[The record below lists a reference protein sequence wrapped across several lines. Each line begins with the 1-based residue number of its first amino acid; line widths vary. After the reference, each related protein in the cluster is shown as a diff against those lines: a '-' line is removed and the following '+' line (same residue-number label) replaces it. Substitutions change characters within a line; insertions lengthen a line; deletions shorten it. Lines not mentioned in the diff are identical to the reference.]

1 MKRLIMSV
9 FLIISI
15 VGVGLYLLRTMDV
28 VTPKNV
34 VEIIHPEG
42 VIDNGLLSRVYYMNY
57 DLVPT
62 DKTQPGKVY
71 RVIIDNGSVRQ
82 EDKIFWSQL
91 ELDIGQMK
99 SISHVIS
106 QEEFTS
112 LGLYP
117 QYEMTVTEV
126 RSERDGNYLMWPVVY
141 IGIMALVGMAAFNR
155 LKLKRRLVYN

>member
-1 MKRLIMSV
+1 MKKLFILPLLILG
-9 FLIISI
+9 LI
-15 VGVGLYLLRTMDV
+15 GGGLYLIRTVDV
-28 VTPKNV
+28 NIPLNTI
-34 VEIIHPEG
+34 EIIHPEG
-42 VIDNGLLSRVYYMNY
+42 MIDDGLLSRVYYMNY
-57 DLVPT
+57 DLFPT
-62 DKTQPGKVY
+62 DKTEPDKVY
-71 RVIIDNGSVRQ
+71 RVIVDNGSVRQ
-82 EDKIFWSQL
+82 EDKIFWTQL
-91 ELDIGQMK
+91 ELDIGQVK